1 MIDRFSSPF
10 SQHKSQVLVVDDD
23 PDINRLLQVRLRNV
37 GFGVRSA
44 PDGETALELI
54 RQRVPDMILLDIS
67 MPGISGLEVL
77 DRIREEKLDV
87 AVVMTTAFG
96 SESIAVDALR
106 RGADDYLRKPFEPS
120 EFRAV
125 IDRTMSR
132 LELSR
137 MNAHLRRQLDAELL
151 QASQIQ
157 QNLLPDSNP
166 KVPGYDIAMC
176 CKPAHVVGGDFYD
189 WTLLTESR
197 LAITLGDV
205 MGKGMSAAL
214 LMATVRASLRPSIK
228 LNDAAMAVN
237 TISETLQED
246 LERTRSFVTMFVGY
260 LDSRHHVLQFVDAG
274 HGLAVVAR
282 ADGSFG
288 MLKGGD
294 VPIGIFPDSLYQA
307 HTTSLEPGDR
317 LLLYSDGLQDS
328 IVDSS
333 ALSLVGLVKDAKTAM
348 EAMNALVDQATK
360 AGHWADD
367 VTVIVVQR
375 DRDENE

>member
-1 MIDRFSSPF
+1 MIDRFSAGM

-37 GFGVRSA
+37 GFAVRSA

-54 RQRVPDMILLDIS
+54 KERVPDVVLLDIS
-67 MPGISGLEVL
+67 MPGIGGLDVL
-77 DRIREEKLDV
+77 DQIRELKLDV

-96 SESIAVDALR
+96 SESVAVDALR
-106 RGADDYLRKPFEPS
+106 RGADDYLRKPFEPA

-137 MNAHLRRQLDAELL
+137 MNAHLRRQLDAELQ
-151 QASQIQ
+151 QASLIQ
-157 QNLLPDSNP
+157 KSLLPDRNP
-166 KVPGYDIAMC
+166 DIPGYDIAMVC
-176 CKPAHVVGGDFYD
+176 APAHIVGGDFYD
-189 WTLLTESR
+189 WTLMDSDR
-197 LAITLGDV
+197 LALTLGDV

-237 TISETLQED
+237 TMAETLQDD
-246 LERTRSFVTMFVGY
+246 LERTRSFVTMFSGY
-260 LDSRHHVLQFVDAG
+260 LDYRNHQLQYVDAG
-274 HGLAVVAR
+274 HGLGLHLR
-282 ADGSFG
+282 ADGTFRTLQG
-288 MLKGGD
+288 TD
-294 VPIGIFPDSLYQA
+294 VPIGIFPDTLYQA
-307 HTTSLEPGDR
+307 HTAELNPGDR

-333 ALSLVGLVKDAKTAM
+333 ASALAALVRDATTAQ
-348 EAMNALVDQATK
+348 EAMSALVDLATK
-360 AGHWADD
+360 SGQLADD

-375 DRDENE
+375 ERGDGE